1 MANAERRR
9 PENVSGDF
17 FVDETCIDCATCRW
31 MAPEVFHEQGGMSA
45 VYHQPEGETQ
55 LRAALRAVVACP
67 TASIGVSEPATRG
80 LLKEAVN
87 EFPHELEDGVY
98 HCGFHSESS
107 FGAAAYFIRR
117 EGGNV
122 LVDSPRFAAPLMKRI
137 SELGGIRW
145 MFLTHRDDVAD
156 HEKWAEK
163 FGCQRIIMAADAR
176 GLFPKGQTPFPQAE
190 KGSDPLLLEGSTN
203 HELAPGLTIIPT
215 PGHTRG
221 SACLHYADKFLFTGD
236 HMAWS
241 KRLGHLYAFRGA
253 CWYDWDEVVKSL
265 HRLEGLRFEWV
276 LPGHGWPLHAT
287 AEEVARQLRQCLKWA
302 EAA

>member
-1 MANAERRR
+1 MANAKRRR
-9 PENVSGDF
+9 PENASGDF
-17 FVDETCIDCATCRW
+17 FVDESCIDCATCRW
-31 MAPEVFHEQGGMSA
+31 MVPEVFHEQGGMSA
-45 VYHQPEGETQ
+45 VYHQPEGEAQ

-67 TASIGVSEPATRG
+67 TASIGVSAPATRA

-87 EFPHELEDGVY
+87 EFPHQLEDGVY
-98 HCGFHSESS
+98 HCGFHSENS

-122 LVDSPRFAAPLMKRI
+122 LVDSPRFAAPLVKRI
-137 SELGGIRW
+137 AELGGIRW

-156 HEKWAEK
+156 HAKWADK

-176 GLFPKGQTPFPQAE
+176 GLFGKGQTPFPPAE
-190 KGSDPLLLEGSTN
+190 KGSDPLLLEGAEP

-265 HRLEGLRFEWV
+265 HRLQGLRFEWV

-287 AEEVARQLRQCLKWA
+287 AEEAARQLQQCLKWA